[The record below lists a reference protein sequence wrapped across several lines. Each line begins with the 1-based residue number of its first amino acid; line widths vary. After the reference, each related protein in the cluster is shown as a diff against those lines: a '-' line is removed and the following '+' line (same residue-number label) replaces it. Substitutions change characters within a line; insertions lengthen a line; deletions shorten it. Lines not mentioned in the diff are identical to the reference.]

1 VRAPCRDR
9 QCPDA
14 PLENFISGPGTKSV
28 PAGFL
33 LLQTQFG
40 LNDLRAAELGAHD
53 RQFSRGALAG
63 YAPPTENGG
72 LILGA
77 SACELNPQR
86 HLNV

>member
-40 LNDLRAAELGAHD
+40 LMICARQSLGLTIDNSPEAPLRDML
-53 RQFSRGALAG
+53 RQPKMAGLYLARVL
-63 YAPPTENGG
+63 AN
-72 LILGA
+72 
-77 SACELNPQR
+77 
-86 HLNV
+86 